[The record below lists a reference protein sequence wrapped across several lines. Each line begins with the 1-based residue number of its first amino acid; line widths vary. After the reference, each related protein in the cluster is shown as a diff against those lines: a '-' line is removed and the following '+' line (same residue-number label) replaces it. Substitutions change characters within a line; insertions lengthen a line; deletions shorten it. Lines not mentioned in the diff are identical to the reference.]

1 MAENDVTGNLV
12 ANNFVA
18 ISAHFTQALK
28 EANDFEAASG
38 VTGHL
43 VVACG

>member
-1 MAENDVTGNLV
+1 VAENDVNGNLV

-18 ISAHFTQALK
+18 MSAHFTQALK

-38 VTGHL
+38 VTGNP